1 MNRATLLASAIKL
14 AALGLRPVPMIA
26 GDKRPALK
34 GWRERESCNA
44 EAVAALFADAPR
56 ASGLAIATGAG
67 VVVIDLDRNH
77 ASGADGVKSF
87 AALIA
92 EHGRGE
98 VLALGPRVRTPR
110 RGVHL
115 YFACDTSLRLRNR
128 VALAPGV
135 DVKGE
140 GGLATAPPS
149 PNYHWRP
156 APFEHSLPQ
165 VPGWLLALIDPPK
178 PPPIPQ
184 EAAVRTYSGTI
195 HPYAYAALER
205 ELRAVAAT
213 LAGGRNAA
221 LYKAAASLGELAAAG
236 LLPIE
241 PLASGLMDAAHT
253 CGLIGDDGIAA
264 AESTIASGLKRG
276 LENPRAVPQRQQRR
290 RA

>member
-26 GDKRPALK
+26 ADKRPALK

-115 YFACDTSLRLRNR
+115 HFACDPARIIRNR

-135 DVKGE
+135 DVKGQ
-140 GGLATAPPS
+140 GGLAMAPPS
-149 PNYHWRP
+149 PGYCWAP
-156 APFEHSLPQ
+156 SPFERAPPQ
-165 VPGWLLALIDPPK
+165 APSWLMALIDPPK
-178 PPPIPQ
+178 PLRPSPAP
-184 EAAVRTYSGTI
+184 ARTYSGTV
-195 HPYAYAALER
+195 HPYARAVLER
-205 ELRAVAAT
+205 ELNAVAGAQ
-213 LAGGRNAA
+213 AGGRNAA
-221 LYKAAASLGELAAAG
+221 LFKAAASLGALAAAG
-236 LLPIE
+236 ALPIE
-241 PLASGLMDAAHT
+241 PLASGLLEAAHA